1 MGENFKLM
9 IGGEVVECSCLQ
21 LNVSADNI
29 SDSDFEPY
37 KWQPFEKTWD
47 IECGGLVA
55 PMGEDLDNIFGNDI
69 DIVISS
75 YPGKLP
81 RKMKKA
87 LRSDWMHLDTKWKR
101 KVFNYMRRNTYR
113 ANNAEVVV
121 TKQDLATI
129 EAQINFAKMERE
141 CDTTN

>member
-9 IGGEVVECSCLQ
+9 IGGEVVECSDLQ
-21 LNVSADNI
+21 LNISADNI
-29 SDSDFEPY
+29 SDSDFEPS
-37 KWQPFEKTWD
+37 KWQPLEMTWD

-55 PMGEDLDNIFGNDI
+55 PMGEDIDSIFGNDI
-69 DIVISS
+69 DIAISS

-87 LRSDWMHLDTKWKR
+87 FRSDWKRMDTKWKR

>member
-1 MGENFKLM
+1 MGEDIKLM
-9 IGGEVVECSCLQ
+9 IGGQVVECSNLQ
-21 LNVSADNI
+21 LHIRADNI
-29 SDSDFEPY
+29 RDSDFESS
-37 KWQPFEKTWD
+37 KWQPIEKTWD
-47 IECGGLVA
+47 IECRGLVA
-55 PMGEDLDNIFGNDI
+55 PMGEGLDNIFGNDI
-69 DIVISS
+69 DLVISS

-87 LRSDWMHLDTKWKR
+87 FRSDWKHLDTKWKR
-101 KVFNYMRRNTYR
+101 KVFDYMRRNTYR

-129 EAQINFAKMERE
+129 EAQIKFAKMERE

>member
-9 IGGEVVECSCLQ
+9 IGGQVVECSDLQ
-21 LNVSADNI
+21 LNISADNI
-29 SDSDFEPY
+29 SEPS
-37 KWQPFEKTWD
+37 KWQPFEKTWN

-55 PMGEDLDNIFGNDI
+55 PMGEDIDSIFDNDI
-69 DIVISS
+69 DLVISS

-87 LRSDWMHLDTKWKR
+87 FRSDWMHLDTKWKR

-113 ANNAEVVV
+113 ANNAEIEI
-121 TKQDLATI
+121 TKQDMAEI
-129 EAQINFAKMERE
+129 EAQIKFVKMERE